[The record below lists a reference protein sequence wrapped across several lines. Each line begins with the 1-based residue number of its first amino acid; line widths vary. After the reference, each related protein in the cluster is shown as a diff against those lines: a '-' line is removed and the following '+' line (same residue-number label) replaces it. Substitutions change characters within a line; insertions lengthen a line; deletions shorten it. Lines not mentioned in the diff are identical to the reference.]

1 MKNDAKKFNIK
12 DLEKKF
18 NKIAPFFLFTVI
30 AVIVVVVVILSSHY
44 ARKEIEEYS
53 IRNKNVYTYIGG
65 EKFEFSGKITLN
77 RKNTVTNLELNGG
90 TFELTRQPLYLEGED
105 GVVFPYSM
113 SVVYPAFGVTQYK
126 INYFTL
132 AELDSNNQVILTGT
146 DLKDYVLNTSFVYDG
161 NDIYF
166 FVDETK
172 IAFDDKEITIP
183 ALSFVSCEY
192 KGELEIFDYSK
203 KTSEVYSDIKSDVMA
218 IDKNFKLNLSHDSV
232 VLSNSSALLIK
243 TIDKLSRLK

>member
-53 IRNKNVYTYIGG
+53 IRNKNVYTYIGD
-65 EKFEFSGKITLN
+65 ERFDFDGKVTLN
-77 RKNTVTNLELNGG
+77 RKNSVTNLELDGG
-90 TFELTRQPLYLEGED
+90 TFELTREPLYLADED
-105 GVVFPYSM
+105 SVIFPYSM

-132 AELDSNNQVILTGT
+132 AELDTNNQVILIGT
-146 DLKDYVLNTSFVYDG
+146 DLKDYVLNTAFIYDG

-166 FVDETK
+166 FVEDTN
-172 IAFDDKEITIP
+172 IVFDDKEITIP

-192 KGELEIFDYSK
+192 KGVLTIFDYSK
-203 KTSEVYSDIKSDVMA
+203 KTAEMYTDIKSDVMA
-218 IDKNFKLNLSHDSV
+218 VDKDFKINLSHDSV

-243 TIDKLSRLK
+243 TVDKLTRLK